1 MRSHT
6 CPKDCLKI
14 PSGFYVPCDFIFL
27 GSSVRHHRCAISPI
41 CRPKTFCF
49 MSKGA
54 ASCIY
59 AVIQSPYPCPSSR
72 RACVRSGP
80 HGHFG
85 PHSRF
90 GPMPKAASPPNGR
103 FGPAGPG
110 DPTGRGRG
118 TSHAGRWA
126 CSSCPCLCCACVSC
140 AGPNGLS
147 HEVGHTGF
155 MKPAS
160 GTARS
165 AASSC
170 ASIPIGGAMCRE
182 PA

>member
-1 MRSHT
+1 MFVNITASV
-6 CPKDCLKI
+6 
-14 PSGFYVPCDFIFL
+14 SGYHRF
-27 GSSVRHHRCAISPI
+27 RHHRCAISPI
-41 CRPKTFCF
+41 CRPKTFKTFCF

-90 GPMPKAASPPNGR
+90 GPMPKAASAPTAASASTAASAPA
-103 FGPAGPG
+103 AGPG
-110 DPTGRGRG
+110 DPTGRCRG

-147 HEVGHTGF
+147 HEVGHKGF

-160 GTARS
+160 GTATS

-170 ASIPIGGAMCRE
+170 ASIPIGGAVCRE
-182 PA
+182 LA